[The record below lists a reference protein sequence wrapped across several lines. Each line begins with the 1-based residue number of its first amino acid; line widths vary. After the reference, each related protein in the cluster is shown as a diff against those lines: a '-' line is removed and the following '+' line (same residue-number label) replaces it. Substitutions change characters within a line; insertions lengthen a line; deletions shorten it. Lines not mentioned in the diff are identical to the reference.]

1 MLLTR
6 RVYDAPSP
14 ADGLRVLVMRLWP
27 RGVSKSRVDLWLKDL
42 GADRA
47 LLRDWKA
54 GCVTW
59 PVRRRRYLAGLERP
73 EAQAA
78 LATLRRLARRQRVT
92 ILCACP
98 DESRCHRG
106 LLRTLV
112 AGPAGKEGGP
122 KPAAPRATRRSSAP
136 HRADP

>member
-54 GCVTW
+54 GRVTW

-78 LATLRRLARRQRVT
+78 LATLRGLARRQRVT

-98 DESRCHRG
+98 DENRCHRG

-112 AGPAGKEGGP
+112 SGPASKR
-122 KPAAPRATRRSSAP
+122 AAPRPRRRAPDPRRSRPARP
-136 HRADP
+136 